1 MSTHRL
7 VLTVFLSY
15 ILLTFASTDYI
26 PKADD
31 KDVIVHLKGRN
42 FTHVV
47 NNNNHVVVQFYAPW
61 CSHCKTLAPE
71 YSSAAMQLK
80 ADGVDVV
87 FAKVDATEDI
97 DLAHQYGV
105 QGFPTVYF
113 FVDGGHKRYSGSP
126 TRDAIV
132 TWIKKKTGS
141 GVYNLT
147 TADEAQ
153 KILTSYEKVVL
164 AFLNS
169 LTGPESAELA
179 SAARL
184 EDDVNF
190 YQTVNPNI
198 AKLFKIDTQAKRP
211 ALVLL
216 KKEVEKVTY
225 FDGEFT
231 KPAIAE
237 FVFANKHPLITAFTK
252 HNAALIFQSQIKK
265 QLLLFAT
272 SKNSALVL
280 PIFTQAAKLFK
291 GKIMFVYV
299 RLDRDDVS
307 KIVASYLGVTESA
320 PKVIAYTVHEDSGK
334 FILDGEVTLEKLKAF
349 GDDFLQD
356 KLINPLQKSDP
367 IPETNDGDVK
377 IVVGDNFDQIVL
389 DESKDVLLQ
398 IYAPGCDRCQSLE
411 PIYNKLAQHLRS
423 IESIVIAKMDGTT
436 NKHPRAKV
444 IASSD
449 EFPTIVFFPA
459 GNKNLDP
466 LTVDTD
472 YTLMEVYKFL
482 KKNAAIPFKL
492 QKSTSSPKDEL

>member
-1 MSTHRL
+1 MPTHEL

-42 FTHVV
+42 FTNVV

-71 YSSAAMQLK
+71 YTSAAMQLK

-87 FAKVDATEDI
+87 FAKVDATEDR

-113 FVDGGHKRYSGSP
+113 FVDGGHKRYSGQP

-147 TADEAQ
+147 TTEEAQ
-153 KILTSYEKVVL
+153 NILTSYEKVVL

-169 LTGPESAELA
+169 FTGPESAELA

-184 EDDVNF
+184 EDDVNI
-190 YQTVNPNI
+190 YQTTNPNI
-198 AKLFKIDTQAKRP
+198 AKLFKIDAQAKRP

-231 KPAIAE
+231 KSAIAE

-280 PIFTQAAKLFK
+280 PIFTQAAKFFK

-307 KIVASYLGVTESA
+307 KTVASYLGVTENA
-320 PKVIAYTVHEDSGK
+320 PKVIAYTVHEDSEK
-334 FILDGEVTLEKLKAF
+334 FILDGEVTLEKLMDF
-349 GDDFLQD
+349 GDDFLKD
-356 KLINPLQKSDP
+356 KLNPFQKSDP
-367 IPETNDGDVK
+367 VPERNDGDVK

-398 IYAPGCDRCQSLE
+398 IYAPGCDHCQSLE

-423 IESIVIAKMDGTT
+423 IKSIVIAKMDGTT
-436 NKHPRAKV
+436 NKHPRAK
-444 IASSD
+444 SD
-449 EFPTIVFFPA
+449 EFPTILFFPA
-459 GNKNLDP
+459 GNKSLDP
-466 LTVDTD
+466 IT
-472 YTLMEVYKFL
+472 M
-482 KKNAAIPFKL
+482 
-492 QKSTSSPKDEL
+492 ST